1 MVSGISLFEKIL
13 SQAHLV
19 VNPGL
24 CLRSRHKKSS
34 CRLCLECCPTG
45 AISFDESLQIDY
57 SLCSGCG
64 VCVNLCPTGV
74 FHLRDLSYES
84 LLAQVRS
91 GDVVEFACSL
101 SASDESSLNVPCL
114 GFLNEAVFVGAIGC
128 GAQGVSLNVARCKGC
143 EYALG
148 LRAAAKSLKRANRI
162 LALFGLRKK
171 VMASAEDPDGSRNFG
186 DSQLY
191 SRREFFAYLRGETG
205 RRVAT
210 AIEGMDSDG
219 DTAGATRAT
228 LEPRLPVKRALLL
241 EYIKKLGKPVAD
253 RARSDGLPFAR
264 VEIGDSCD
272 GCGRCVAFCPTGALR
287 SHEEG
292 DRQVID
298 FSPGY
303 CLDCGLCAEI
313 CPQATIAYSES
324 VNPGALA
331 TDARMILMKHRKSVC
346 AQCGQTYIA
355 VLESKLCLN
364 CRKKKEMEEWLA
376 RMWQQS

>member
-1 MVSGISLFEKIL
+1 MVSGIRLFEKIL
-13 SQAHLV
+13 SQAQLV

-34 CRLCLECCPTG
+34 CRFCLECCPTG
-45 AISFDESLQIDY
+45 AISFGDSLQIDH

-64 VCVNLCPTGV
+64 VCVNLCPTDV

-84 LLAQVRS
+84 LLAQVKK
-91 GDVVEFACSL
+91 GDVAEFACSL
-101 SASDESSLNVPCL
+101 SASDESSLRVPCL

-128 GAQGVSLNVARCKGC
+128 GAQAVKLDVARCKGC
-143 EYALG
+143 KHALG
-148 LRAAAKSLKRANRI
+148 LKAAAKSMKRANRI
-162 LALFGLRKK
+162 LVLFGLRRR
-171 VMASAEDPDGSRNFG
+171 VMASANAHGDSRNFG
-186 DSQLY
+186 ESQLY
-191 SRREFFAYLRGETG
+191 SRREFFAYLQGET
-205 RRVAT
+205 RKQVA
-210 AIEGMDSDG
+210 AAADGMDSDG
-219 DTAGATRAT
+219 DMAGATRAA
-228 LEPRLPVKRALLL
+228 LEPKLPLKRGLLL

-253 RARSDGLPFAR
+253 QAASDGLPFAQ
-264 VEIGDSCD
+264 VTIGNGCD
-272 GCGRCVAFCPTGALR
+272 GCGMCVAFCPAGALR
-287 SHEEG
+287 SYEEG
-292 DRQVID
+292 DKQVID

-355 VLESKLCLN
+355 VLESRLCLN